1 MNRTKALTTNVFILS
16 FLLLL
21 GLSNQMNGQK
31 KEARK
36 LFPIDD
42 NTAFIDITGRVVI
55 RASQTELNNAVDR
68 ISSKLG
74 RFNGPAPES
83 WITFDEFSEGFAVT
97 HWTLCPKCHSPDRA
111 DGFID
116 ESGRLVIPPQ
126 NFLTQYGSFHEGLAK
141 YSDKGWGFIN
151 REGQIVIPAK
161 FYDAFEPRMLRCQS

>member
-36 LFPIDD
+36 VFPIDY

-55 RASQTELNNAVDR
+55 RASETELQNAVDR

-74 RFNGPAPES
+74 RFNGPTPES
-83 WITFDEFSEGFAVT
+83 WIRFDEFFHQLRIAGNDKHQTIPVILHGFQ
-97 HWTLCPKCHSPDRA
+97 KRI
-111 DGFID
+111 DGLLSKIIFTAL
-116 ESGRLVIPPQ
+116 S
-126 NFLTQYGSFHEGLAK
+126 
-141 YSDKGWGFIN
+141 
-151 REGQIVIPAK
+151 
-161 FYDAFEPRMLRCQS
+161 